1 MREAKHSNTHSSVPV
16 THRSGIIPKYISQIT
31 QDQRSGKAMWDLYT
45 DHSISPADNTHLNH
59 ASQGSGRLITLR
71 ALSTS
76 TASPTDSS
84 QLPSGRWEQDTSHTF
99 KIERRAQQPIPTPA
113 EMCPPCRAQQ
123 RSQHAAGSGNSQ
135 PKKSQTAAVLVQP
148 PKLCNWQVPAPA
160 PGTWCH
166 TPPNML

>member
-1 MREAKHSNTHSSVPV
+1 MH
-16 THRSGIIPKYISQIT
+16 HRGP
-31 QDQRSGKAMWDLYT
+31 
-45 DHSISPADNTHLNH
+45 
-59 ASQGSGRLITLR
+59 GRLITLR

-135 PKKSQTAAVLVQP
+135 PKKSQTAAVLVQS

-160 PGTWCH
+160 PGTLVSHAPKYAVGRPRVMHQHDSGHAQTEYKEAGDNSLWQTACSMQLL
-166 TPPNML
+166 PEDSQ